1 MENKKII
8 TGLFIFTAIVLTVV
22 LRLLYIDSDLWY
34 DEACSWFSAV
44 QSFPFGIM
52 DNLLNLDMQHTPLYF
67 FLLHFWI
74 KVFGDSEVAIRA
86 LSIIFGILTIPVVYL
101 VSSKITNKTNSV
113 IACLIAAVSPLLV
126 FFSAEVRMYPLAVF
140 LVMLSLNFLV
150 DFEQKNDKKSL
161 VKLVA
166 VNFLIPYTLVGGIL
180 YNLSLMVCYGI
191 YLFKKNRDVLKLY
204 LKSVGIELLLLVP
217 YFVLIAYYAKMRSMF
232 VIRHEG
238 MFYFA
243 HFVDV
248 IRNFFGLELVDN
260 IYWPSAYSYTI
271 NLEFTFLVIVPC
283 VYFVYGLV
291 QGCKKSGN
299 FLRILYYIFF
309 VSLILSVILAIMQ
322 VNVFTV
328 RYILYLLPPMIIL
341 GVIGLSKNLS
351 LNHLK
356 VFAVYYILGSIICGI
371 HYTNVSKELKTIA
384 YKAVR
389 LEADK
394 NGLGADDIVILPFG
408 GDAPYYFR
416 QDRSPKVLPFDFHK
430 QVRNPKNSNFY
441 DIEQQKN
448 PDKDRVIYDSIFS
461 DSGFSLNHYE
471 YFKTNVV
478 DAVKSGRYVLL
489 ALYGTD
495 AQNLVTLEELRKS
508 VTSLQD
514 IKDQR
519 VKILLQK
526 YLYDI
531 RAYLDN
537 DFDFLGNYTQDNY
550 TYLLFQKR

>member
-1 MENKKII
+1 
-8 TGLFIFTAIVLTVV
+8 
-22 LRLLYIDSDLWY
+22 
-34 DEACSWFSAV
+34 
-44 QSFPFGIM
+44 
-52 DNLLNLDMQHTPLYF
+52 
-67 FLLHFWI
+67 
-74 KVFGDSEVAIRA
+74 
-86 LSIIFGILTIPVVYL
+86 
-101 VSSKITNKTNSV
+101 
-113 IACLIAAVSPLLV
+113 
-126 FFSAEVRMYPLAVF
+126 
-140 LVMLSLNFLV
+140 MLSL
-150 DFEQKNDKKSL
+150 
-161 VKLVA
+161 
-166 VNFLIPYTLVGGIL
+166 
-180 YNLSLMVCYGI
+180 
-191 YLFKKNRDVLKLY
+191 
-204 LKSVGIELLLLVP
+204 
-217 YFVLIAYYAKMRSMF
+217 
-232 VIRHEG
+232 
-238 MFYFA
+238 
-243 HFVDV
+243 
-248 IRNFFGLELVDN
+248 
-260 IYWPSAYSYTI
+260 
-271 NLEFTFLVIVPC
+271 
-283 VYFVYGLV
+283 
-291 QGCKKSGN
+291 
-299 FLRILYYIFF
+299 
-309 VSLILSVILAIMQ
+309 ILAIMQ

-356 VFAVYYILGSIICGI
+356 AFAVYYILGSIICGI

-384 YKAVR
+384 YKTVR

-394 NGLGADDIVILPFG
+394 NGLSADDIVILPFG

-416 QDRSPKVLPFDFHK
+416 QDGSPKVLPFDFHK

-448 PDKDRVIYDSIFS
+448 TDKDRVIYDSIFS

>member
-1 MENKKII
+1 M
-8 TGLFIFTAIVLTVV
+8 
-22 LRLLYIDSDLWY
+22 
-34 DEACSWFSAV
+34 
-44 QSFPFGIM
+44 
-52 DNLLNLDMQHTPLYF
+52 
-67 FLLHFWI
+67 
-74 KVFGDSEVAIRA
+74 
-86 LSIIFGILTIPVVYL
+86 
-101 VSSKITNKTNSV
+101 
-113 IACLIAAVSPLLV
+113 
-126 FFSAEVRMYPLAVF
+126 
-140 LVMLSLNFLV
+140 
-150 DFEQKNDKKSL
+150 
-161 VKLVA
+161 
-166 VNFLIPYTLVGGIL
+166 
-180 YNLSLMVCYGI
+180 
-191 YLFKKNRDVLKLY
+191 
-204 LKSVGIELLLLVP
+204 
-217 YFVLIAYYAKMRSMF
+217 
-232 VIRHEG
+232 
-238 MFYFA
+238 
-243 HFVDV
+243 
-248 IRNFFGLELVDN
+248 
-260 IYWPSAYSYTI
+260 
-271 NLEFTFLVIVPC
+271 
-283 VYFVYGLV
+283 
-291 QGCKKSGN
+291 
-299 FLRILYYIFF
+299 
-309 VSLILSVILAIMQ
+309 
-322 VNVFTV
+322 
-328 RYILYLLPPMIIL
+328 
-341 GVIGLSKNLS
+341 
-351 LNHLK
+351 
-356 VFAVYYILGSIICGI
+356 
-371 HYTNVSKELKTIA
+371 SKELKTIA